1 MLKFAFCAALCAL
14 EISSGTAAPPANPQS
29 EGRAFNANLSNI
41 QQNIASARVQSLSSG
56 DLSSLES
63 IASGLRAMNQRPTGQ
78 LAYYVPYWLSYTDYL
93 LANAYLKAKKRPE
106 ATAALQEAY
115 SLLDSMASP
124 DVETYALLSLVAGL
138 RIAVTT
144 PEQIGTAIGQ
154 ARDAL
159 EKAVA
164 AGPGNVRVLYARAL
178 ADYTTPK
185 EYGGGRVAE
194 KYARSVVELPR
205 EPNRAL
211 RPTWGR
217 DESAALLIRIL
228 RASNRADEANAL
240 YTRFIA
246 EYPNSAAL
254 RLAAPTS

>member
-1 MLKFAFCAALCAL
+1 MLKTLFCAVLGAATA
-14 EISSGTAAPPANPQS
+14 SSVLSAAQPQAHAARPA
-29 EGRAFNANLSNI
+29 FNLSNV
-41 QQNIASARVQSLSSG
+41 QQSLDSARLDLLASG
-56 DLSSLES
+56 DTASLES
-63 IASGLRAMNQRPTGQ
+63 IAASLKAMNERPAGQ

-93 LANAYLKAKKRPE
+93 LGVAYLKAGKRPQ
-106 ATAALQEAY
+106 ASAALQEAY
-115 SLLDSMASP
+115 SLLSAAAKP
-124 DVETYALLSLVAGL
+124 DVETYTLLSLVAGQ

-144 PEQIGTAIGQ
+144 LDQIGTAIAQ

-164 AGPGNVRVLYARAL
+164 ADPRNVRVLYARAL

-185 EYGGGRVAE
+185 EYGGGRAAE
-194 KYARSVVELPR
+194 RYARSAIEQPR
-205 EPNRAL
+205 ERSRAL

-217 DESAALLIRIL
+217 AESAALLIRIL

-246 EYPNSAAL
+246 EYPNNAAL
-254 RLAAPTS
+254 RQAGQKS